1 MKKGLYKMSIEYGR
15 HGSVEALFVA
25 PIDYVKKLIEIDL
38 EINYGEI
45 LGKHSE
51 VIFALNEEKDLE
63 LITDDEK
70 VIDIFETHNISSG
83 YNPFDQCIWNEELE
97 KEITVEEY
105 IESLLKIN

>member
-1 MKKGLYKMSIEYGR
+1 MSIEYGR
-15 HGSVEALFVA
+15 QGYIEGLFVA

-38 EINYGEI
+38 NIYYGEI

-51 VIFALNEEKDLE
+51 VIFPLNDEKDLE

-70 VIDIFETHNISSG
+70 VINIFETHNISSG
-83 YNPFDQCIWNEELE
+83 YNPFNQLIWNEELE

-105 IESLLKIN
+105 IEILLK